1 MRKWSLSPS
10 YTINHPPPSAIRH
23 PPSAIHPFQVRLEDY
38 LREGS
43 AGDLARALELE
54 GLCGANADDPQ
65 ARLGLGTWEF
75 VTNCVANLDT
85 AHIDHTVDL
94 VEYSR
99 DAFVRAQTSAH
110 YFGTVLAICP
120 PTRRACRPRIPPGP
134 RLYSPVP
141 YSSHA
146 GRRFAIPMPIPLA
159 LFFSPFQARGGLL
172 YLDHGI
178 RVASL
183 ILRNVRGNPHVE
195 EVRLA

>member
-1 MRKWSLSPS
+1 MVPVTL
-10 YTINHPPPSAIRH
+10 ILPPPSAIRH

-120 PTRRACRPRIPPGP
+120 PNPTCMPPAHSTWAALVFSSAILIPCWSTVCHPDAYPPCSLLLSVSGPGRAALSRPRDPSG
-134 RLYSPVP
+134 VP
-141 YSSHA
+141 DS
-146 GRRFAIPMPIPLA
+146 
-159 LFFSPFQARGGLL
+159 
-172 YLDHGI
+172 
-178 RVASL
+178 
-183 ILRNVRGNPHVE
+183 
-195 EVRLA
+195 